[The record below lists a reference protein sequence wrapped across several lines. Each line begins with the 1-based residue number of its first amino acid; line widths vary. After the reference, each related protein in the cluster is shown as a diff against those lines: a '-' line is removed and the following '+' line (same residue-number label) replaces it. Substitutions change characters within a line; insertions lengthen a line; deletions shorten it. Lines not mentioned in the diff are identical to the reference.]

1 MIVLVCVQI
10 WSLVAPEELP
20 LTLEQVNDME
30 RQFLRKLDH
39 HLFVAPSMYAST
51 YFELCSLVPHEDDIR
66 RQLHQLIE
74 MAGSSV
80 KVVQSTKDSSGIY
93 NTADVFCGF
102 GPPPPTRMAE

>member
-1 MIVLVCVQI
+1 MVQI
-10 WSLVAPEELP
+10 WALVAPDELP
-20 LTLEQVNDME
+20 LTLAQVNDME

-51 YFELCSLVPHEDDIR
+51 YFELCSLVPQEDDIR

-80 KVVQSTKDSSGIY
+80 KVVQSTKDTGIY
-93 NTADVFCGF
+93 NTADVFCGY
-102 GPPPPTRMAE
+102 GAPQPTRMAE